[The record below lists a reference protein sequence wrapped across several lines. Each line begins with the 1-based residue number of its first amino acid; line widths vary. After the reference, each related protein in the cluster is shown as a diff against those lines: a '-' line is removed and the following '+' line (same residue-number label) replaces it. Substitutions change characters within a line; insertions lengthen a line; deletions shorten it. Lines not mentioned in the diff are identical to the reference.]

1 MQRSGFYF
9 PVGSQELVGKLYYFQ
24 EFLIYFNKSYGFML
38 FILICAY
45 SDGQLPNLS
54 LQVRITFAFY
64 EYTSLKLRIKN
75 KNKITIKE
83 NYLKFL
89 FLFYDRLDLKCK
101 CHTSVA

>member
-1 MQRSGFYF
+1 
-9 PVGSQELVGKLYYFQ
+9 
-24 EFLIYFNKSYGFML
+24 ML

-75 KNKITIKE
+75 KNKNKITIKE
-83 NYLKFL
+83 NYLKSL

>member
-1 MQRSGFYF
+1 MSNNATEWFLLSCWFSRIGW
-9 PVGSQELVGKLYYFQ
+9 KMYYFQ
-24 EFLIYFNKSYGFML
+24 EFLIYFNRSYGFML

-83 NYLKFL
+83 NYLKF
-89 FLFYDRLDLKCK
+89 
-101 CHTSVA
+101 

>member
-1 MQRSGFYF
+1 
-9 PVGSQELVGKLYYFQ
+9 
-24 EFLIYFNKSYGFML
+24 ML

-83 NYLKFL
+83 NYLKF
-89 FLFYDRLDLKCK
+89 
-101 CHTSVA
+101 

>member
-1 MQRSGFYF
+1 
-9 PVGSQELVGKLYYFQ
+9 
-24 EFLIYFNKSYGFML
+24 ML

-54 LQVRITFAFY
+54 LQVHITFAFY

-83 NYLKFL
+83 NYLKSL
-89 FLFYDRLDLKCK
+89 FLFHDRLDLINANVNVTLLWLSNKLCPM
-101 CHTSVA
+101 SF